1 MPASWTQLHDEAVE
15 IVTGAE
21 RDGVTLRVVGSTGIR
36 LHCSAAADAMQAC
49 GRVVRDID
57 LIVPAKQRKGMR
69 RFLEARGYVID
80 RDLLIAMEGRRYS
93 FTNPATDIDL
103 DVFVEQLE
111 FNHTVDVRKRPGRHN
126 ITVALED
133 LLLAKLQ
140 IVNLTPTDLVDLT
153 VLLTSHP
160 VTTSD
165 GGEEAIDA
173 AYVAKCLAADWGFHH
188 TAVRSLVRLRD
199 ALDGGDVPAVP
210 AVVAGGPDNPAG
222 TVRERVGILEKA
234 IETAPKSMAW
244 RVRGRL
250 GERVQ
255 WWEDV
260 DEREAT
266 Y

>member
-36 LHCSAAADAMQAC
+36 LHCTAAADAMQAC
-49 GRVVRDID
+49 GREVKDID
-57 LIVPAKQRKGMR
+57 LIVPGKQRKGMR
-69 RFLEARGYVID
+69 RFLEAKGYVID

-93 FTNPATDIDL
+93 FTNPATEIDL

-140 IVNLTPTDLVDLT
+140 IVNLTPTDVVDLT
-153 VLLTSHP
+153 VLLTSHS

-165 GGEEAIDA
+165 TGEEAIDA
-173 AYVAKCLAADWGFHH
+173 AYVAKYLAADWGFHH
-188 TAVRSLVRLRD
+188 TAVRNLVRLRD
-199 ALDGGDVPAVP
+199 ALDEGDVPE
-210 AVVAGGPDNPAG
+210 VVAGGPDSPAG
-222 TVRERVGILEKA
+222 TVRARVGILEQA
-234 IETAPKSMAW
+234 IEAAPKSMAW

>member
-1 MPASWTQLHDEAVE
+1 MPASWTQLHHEAVE

-36 LHCSAAADAMQAC
+36 LHCTAAADAMQAC
-49 GRVVRDID
+49 GRVAKDID

-69 RFLEARGYVID
+69 RFLEARGYIID

-126 ITVALED
+126 LTVALED

-165 GGEEAIDA
+165 AGEEAIDA

-188 TAVRSLVRLRD
+188 TAVRNLVRLRT
-199 ALDGGDVPAVP
+199 ALDEGD
-210 AVVAGGPDNPAG
+210 GPDVDADGPDKPAE